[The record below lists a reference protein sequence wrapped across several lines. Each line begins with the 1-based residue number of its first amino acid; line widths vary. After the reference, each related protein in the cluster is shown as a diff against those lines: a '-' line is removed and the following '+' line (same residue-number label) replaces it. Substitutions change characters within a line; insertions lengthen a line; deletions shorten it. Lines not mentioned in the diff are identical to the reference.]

1 MKNIKEPRNIKLP
14 EDPVAKE
21 KLNFWK
27 RLWISI
33 KDFERYQEL
42 AGEKVTTAVRL
53 FLQDCSNPYHN
64 CNHHSHLSLSYNL
77 SKFLKVFD
85 ENISSMEIQGGKLTV
100 EQDEVIRLD
109 NIAFLDGKVI
119 IDTKTED
126 QATIQSY
133 VQEIKNTN
141 DSVLFLKDRIVYKME
156 S

>member
-1 MKNIKEPRNIKLP
+1 LKNIKEPRNIKLP

-77 SKFLKVFD
+77 SKFLKS
-85 ENISSMEIQGGKLTV
+85 I
-100 EQDEVIRLD
+100 
-109 NIAFLDGKVI
+109 
-119 IDTKTED
+119 
-126 QATIQSY
+126 
-133 VQEIKNTN
+133 
-141 DSVLFLKDRIVYKME
+141 
-156 S
+156 